1 MTLVIRKSESR
12 VTVAKMTF
20 SLKCRSDNISSTD
33 TPVFIDIKEFSDR
46 CAVLINDIGLNREA
60 TSDFDSNIQDDHE
73 FASVSPDLISKW
85 QQIFSK
91 YSSDEQNELKNII
104 SQEDAALTS
113 DHAKIEAALAR
124 RIVKSR
130 LATIES
136 FKFDSAACGMRSTK
150 NGVSSPS
157 FNSSLS
163 LSGNVTEVK
172 MNPEPVFVNDV
183 IITISIFPGGK
194 FQTAHRQEIEV
205 KASDSLLAFT
215 EGIYCLSGRVARNL
229 VSELSN
235 SEILDSSSFLFIE
248 GVFYDDEMDS
258 ITHSR
263 ASDIYYEALKVVGN
277 TSSLATTLMS
287 DPGSVKRFSLKETKW
302 TDLKIRLNTP
312 YLFVH
317 LGGCE
322 HIFSISNIRAASLS
336 DKQDLLLPRV
346 SQALRVRR
354 RKCRICELY
363 AGTKML
369 INDKLMPENPCII
382 CDKCYEGFHGSGQEW
397 YKDFE
402 IVPYYHEA

>member
-1 MTLVIRKSESR
+1 MPISPKS
-12 VTVAKMTF
+12 
-20 SLKCRSDNISSTD
+20 SSTD
-33 TPVFIDIKEFSDR
+33 TPDFIDIKEFSDK
-46 CAVLINDIGLNREA
+46 CTVLINDIGFNKQA
-60 TSDFDSNIQDDHE
+60 TSDFDSNIQDNHE
-73 FASVSPDLISKW
+73 FASVNPDLISKW
-85 QQIFSK
+85 QEIFSK
-91 YSSDEQNELKNII
+91 YPSDNQNKLNEII
-104 SQEDAALTS
+104 SHEDAALSS
-113 DHAKIEAALAR
+113 DQAKMEAALAR

-130 LATIES
+130 LSTIES
-136 FKFDSAACGMRSTK
+136 FKFDSAACGIRSSK
-150 NGVSSPS
+150 NGFSSSS
-157 FNSSLS
+157 FNSSVS
-163 LSGNVTEVK
+163 LPGNVTEIK
-172 MNPEPVFVNDV
+172 MIPEPVSTNDV
-183 IITISIFPGGK
+183 IITVSIYPGGK
-194 FQTAHRQEIEV
+194 SAHLQTAHKQELEV
-205 KASDSLLAFT
+205 KASDSLLAFI
-215 EGIYCLSGRVARNL
+215 EGIYCLSSRVARNL
-229 VSELSN
+229 VSEPSS

-248 GVFYDDEMDS
+248 GVFYDDEMDA

-263 ASDIYYEALKVVGN
+263 PSDIYYEALKIVGN
-277 TSSLATTLMS
+277 TSSLATTFTS
-287 DPGSVKRFSLKETKW
+287 DPGSIQRASLKDTKW

-312 YLFVH
+312 YLFLH

-336 DKQDLLLPRV
+336 DKQELLLPRV